1 MKDTIKAKVGYHL
14 RKVSKN
20 ALDILPDYFKENGHE
35 PRILKDG
42 DEFVL
47 LGIRTS
53 IDEMKAERDGNEM
66 FAFYEAF
73 TTEKGNHFIYW
84 GDLETGDDYFTPVPP
99 DFDWDDLDD
108 LEEDEEPLTGWM

>member
-20 ALDILPDYFKENGHE
+20 ALDILPDYFKESDHE
-35 PRILKDG
+35 PRVLKDG

-84 GDLETGDDYFTPVPP
+84 GDLETGDDYFTSVPA